1 DKTDGSISL
10 TDINTNQLKHYFKP
24 GDLFRLSI
32 ENQSAKDL
40 YVLAWDVSP
49 DGSVLLL
56 NTAETESLPQG
67 KIMNMPILRAS
78 EPGGDESFSVFASD
92 KRVEFTNS
100 IFDQGLSIS
109 RGGSKTQGDFELMIN
124 LGTVYSSLGQY
135 KKAVEY

>member
-32 ENQSAKDL
+32 ENQSAKCL
-40 YVLAWDVSP
+40 SVLAWDVSP

-56 NTAETESLPQG
+56 NTAETESLLQG

-78 EPGGDESFSVFASD
+78 EPGGDESFSVFAID
-92 KRVEFTNS
+92 KKVAFTNS
-100 IFDQGLSIS
+100 CFDHCLSIS
-109 RGGSKTQGDFELMIN
+109 LGVFRSQGVF
-124 LGTVYSSLGQY
+124 
-135 KKAVEY
+135 A